1 MAAEK
6 STQFCTQSKRAA
18 AAFIALA
25 VLSSPVAAQSVCA
38 DHADVVNAL
47 KGRPHE
53 EQKQWWGFSAAE
65 TLYELWSRPG
75 GGWSIIV
82 KLSNGTTCI
91 VASGDQWLKPE
102 KESH

>member
-1 MAAEK
+1 MQK
-6 STQFCTQSKRAA
+6 SIQFCTCVKRAA
-18 AAFIALA
+18 AVFIALF

-38 DHADVVNAL
+38 DHADVVKAL

-65 TLYELWSRPG
+65 TLYELWAREG

-82 KLSNGTTCI
+82 KLPNGRTCMI
-91 VASGDQWLKPE
+91 ASGDQWLRPE

>member
-1 MAAEK
+1 MAK
-6 STQFCTQSKRAA
+6 FTQKCTRVNVAV
-18 AAFIALA
+18 AAFVMFA

-38 DHADVVNAL
+38 DHADVVKAL

-65 TLYELWSRPG
+65 TLYELWAREG

-82 KLSNGTTCI
+82 KLPTGRTCMI
-91 VASGDQWLKPE
+91 ASGDQWIKPE